1 MLNTNTDAMIVKQN
15 LTLNKHMIKRLKI
28 LFFLLLIDT
37 LFIHSQNLPE
47 SNVYSLF
54 ESKTYNIDGYTINV
68 EVLGK
73 GDPIFFLPGGPG
85 NSHDYMQGNF
95 GQYYKT
101 NTVVFFD
108 WLGRGLSDNA
118 KYSSEYSVE
127 NDVELIEK
135 LRTNLGFNKISLV
148 GHSYG
153 TVPAQAYAI
162 KYKDNVDKMVL
173 INGFHSGEMWQAN
186 CDSYNHYAK
195 THFPEKWKQ
204 VDSLRALGYVSSEEP
219 LKTVYGNFPTKYIYY
234 HNTTL
239 NQNSP
244 QYKHRSWAN
253 DVYVSIIGRDGDFDV
268 SGSMINQDYRRH
280 LKDITA
286 KTLIVAGRY
295 DGVSTPEFAVQYKHF
310 MPQAQFEMF
319 EQSGHNPYLEEPQK
333 FYSLFETFM
342 QIKY

>member
-1 MLNTNTDAMIVKQN
+1 MHSSFK
-15 LTLNKHMIKRLKI
+15 
-28 LFFLLLIDT
+28 T
-37 LFIHSQNLPE
+37 LFVLMLLSSFIISAQQDPDIFE
-47 SNVYSLF
+47 KF
-54 ESKTYNIDGYTINV
+54 ESKFYTIDGYKINV
-68 EVLGK
+68 EVLGS

-108 WLGRGLSDNA
+108 WLGRGKSDDA
-118 KYSSEYSVE
+118 KDASEYSVE
-127 NDVELIEK
+127 ADVALIEK
-135 LRTNLGFNKISLV
+135 LRVLLKYDKIALV

-173 INGFHSGEMWQAN
+173 INGFHSGAMWQAN

-204 VDSLRALGYVSSEEP
+204 VDSLRALGYVSSQEP

-234 HNTTL
+234 HNTSL
-239 NQNSP
+239 KQNVP
-244 QYKHRSWAN
+244 KYKHRGWAN
-253 DVYVSIIGRDGDFDV
+253 DVYTTIIGRDGDFDV
-268 SGSMINQDYRRH
+268 SGSMINQDYRQQ
-280 LKDITA
+280 LKDVKA

-295 DGVSTPEFAVQYKHF
+295 DGVSTPEFAVQYKIF

-319 EQSGHNPYLEEPQK
+319 EQSGHNPYLEEPEK
-333 FYSLFETFM
+333 FFKILNTFLDH
-342 QIKY
+342 